1 MLYAISY
8 DYSFSEIYFHKR
20 WFCAVLGKFS
30 NELFVMVFI
39 DTLHP
44 TKFPLL
50 KYFRKSS
57 FLSWFE
63 I

>member
-1 MLYAISY
+1 MLYAVSY
-8 DYSFSEIYFHKR
+8 DYIFSEIYFHKR
-20 WFCAVLGKFS
+20 WFCAVLEVFKWT
-30 NELFVMVFI
+30 FVMVFI

>member
-1 MLYAISY
+1 MLYAVATTIFFLKYTSIK
-8 DYSFSEIYFHKR
+8 DGS
-20 WFCAVLGKFS
+20 VLFQEVFKWT
-30 NELFVMVFI
+30 FVMVFI